1 MSSTISSAM
10 AGSILASASFYG
22 ILATT
27 AFSFFICP
35 SVMIHDH
42 LNSAEIK
49 YFNVSCGLST
59 RLPIANCQSPHK
71 MHGFPLHVNLS
82 CPLDEFRFSQ
92 NNFDRPFS
100 FFSVRMGA

>member
-1 MSSTISSAM
+1 M
-10 AGSILASASFYG
+10 
-22 ILATT
+22 
-27 AFSFFICP
+27 
-35 SVMIHDH
+35 
-42 LNSAEIK
+42 K

-71 MHGFPLHVNLS
+71 MHGFPLHGNLS

-100 FFSVRMGA
+100 FFYVSMRA